1 MQRYRVN
8 VPLLAALV
16 IGSIVL
22 LGGSYGL
29 YKFQKARNSDLLL
42 ERDQIAREEGN
53 WKKSKQL
60 LVNYL
65 QINQNDEDAM
75 AQLCDTL
82 IEVSKLPDAERQDLS
97 KAIGQLE
104 TTVRNFPERDDL
116 RRKLVDLYMEHHALK
131 QATDHI
137 SQLLNRKP
145 KDPELEAMRS
155 KCYFG
160 SGNDKAVD
168 HAFTLIGYDPTTD
181 AFDMDEAIAPGEFL
195 VYSQVAR
202 KLRYDRL
209 EQGLADRVIAQMVEA
224 NPESGM
230 ALLARGQYL
239 ENLKRSDEA
248 NEDIKKALELEPD
261 TPAIIIANARLAS
274 RDDRVDE
281 ANKLLRD
288 GLEKHPDNPGLYQTL
303 ADTATR
309 QRDYEGA
316 AKVCDEG
323 IAAVKPEQSLY
334 LMLQKARLLL
344 QLNDL
349 KAVKDTIKQMRDL
362 DLFQAAF
369 PDYLEAQV
377 WMRDQRWF
385 DSAKVFEKYQS
396 FFGANQLIG
405 PELNCLLGLCRE
417 KLGQKELAVEAFD
430 RALQIEPKNEIALT
444 GRQRVLGSLGG
455 KRREGEGVS
464 IYTAL
469 ALELAKP
476 ESEQDW
482 EAFDAR
488 CRQYIDQMGLSEGM
502 LKVLQGEVEMRRGNY
517 PDARKLLVEAYKI
530 DPDNLG
536 VRRAAVKL
544 FAADPDQG
552 PVKALGLLDKVVE
565 RFGDMPILRLE
576 RADLLSV
583 INDEDLTDQLFALTK
598 GTEDWTA
605 PQQVQLWKGLAN
617 KFGRLRKEEERSECL
632 RKVAELS
639 PSDLPTLLNL
649 FQVAKSTN
657 DEEGMKAAQDSILKL
672 VGSKEDPTWMF
683 TEAQREMAAWR
694 ALGGQGD
701 GLSKAKELV
710 DRALNQ
716 REGWHE
722 LHNLKA
728 ELALARGDVQG
739 ALSSYDRAANLGR
752 QDARELFQYIKLLM
766 ARGRYQDALSQMD
779 KISRDSRLQ
788 LLGREYSECLLN
800 VGRDAE
806 ATTASEAYAAQAPT
820 NPKMQLWYGRF
831 LSRLAA
837 VPGLPQS
844 RKKTL
849 TDNAG
854 KAFNAAV
861 ENDRNSADAW
871 LALVG
876 YYAATRQPIKAD
888 DTIREAQLVLI
899 EDQSRLL
906 FARCYEMVGRAID
919 AEALYKQALEEVDES
934 QRARVSRLAAQ
945 FYLGPAYQRAD
956 KVDRAKPLVNQI
968 LKDVADGVIEGNNP
982 HARWAR
988 STAARLLASGGS
1000 YQELRDA
1007 ENLLSSNVSDGVL
1020 PTEDRMLMA
1029 QILAPRPEPISRLK
1043 AATLLEEIGQNQKLS
1058 KKSELDLAKL
1068 YFALGEW
1075 RKCRQQML
1083 NIIAQNPEDRSVR
1096 LAYLEMLL
1104 RRGGSSDIDQAVRQ
1118 VKRLQEIAPKELST
1132 REMLARVA
1140 SAKGKNR
1147 EAAATLRSVLPRSAA
1162 KITPEQIPLLQRVAA
1177 RLVTFDDLKGAQQLN
1192 ELAAKLGGLDEKLAL
1207 AQFVGTHVDADQ
1219 ALDQLDSMR
1228 GEATPAQ
1235 IVKPGL
1241 AIIRANDS
1249 ADPTVTKERVDRVQ
1263 AWLDRGLREDPELVA
1278 LLLQQAECYDIQRD
1292 YDRAADAYRVLLDHE
1307 EVNGVGRAVVLNNL
1321 AYLLAL
1327 AKIDEASISEA
1338 ERYISEAVDLLGPN
1352 SEILDTRAVVAIAD
1366 KRYDDAIADLDLAV
1380 IDNPTAS
1387 KYFHLAVAHQ
1397 GAGQTE
1403 SAAASW
1409 QEAVDRGLSRDSV
1422 SRLEK
1427 EQYDQLKEQLS
1438 SAGLTSVNR

>member
-8 VPLLAALV
+8 VPLLAGLV
-16 IGSIVL
+16 IGTVVL

-29 YKFQKARNSDLLL
+29 YKFQKARNSDRLL
-42 ERDQIAREEGN
+42 EREKVAREEGD
-53 WKKSKQL
+53 WRKSKNL
-60 LVNYL
+60 LINYL
-65 QINQNDEDAM
+65 QINMNDEEAM
-75 AQLCDTL
+75 AQLCDSL

-116 RRKLVDLYMEHHALK
+116 RRKLVDLYMEHNALK
-131 QATDHI
+131 QAIDHI

-145 KDPELEAMRS
+145 NDPELEAMRS
-155 KCYFG
+155 RCYFG
-160 SGNDKAVD
+160 SGSDKAVD
-168 HAFTLIGYDPTTD
+168 HAFKLIGYDETTD
-181 AFDMDEAIAPGEFL
+181 SFDAEKAIAPNEYL

-209 EQGLADRVIAQMVEA
+209 EQELADRVIAQMVDA

-230 ALLARGQYL
+230 AVLARGQYMESL
-239 ENLKRSDEA
+239 SRQEDA
-248 NEDIKKALELEPD
+248 DADIKKALELEPD
-261 TPAIIIANARLAS
+261 TPAIVISNARLAA
-274 RDDRVDE
+274 RDDRFDD
-281 ANKLLRD
+281 ANKLLR
-288 GLEKHPDNPGLYQTL
+288 GALEKHPDNAGIYQTL

-309 QRDYEGA
+309 QRDYEAA

-334 LMLQKARLLL
+334 LMLQKARLQL

-349 KAVKDTIKQMRDL
+349 KSVKSTIKQMRDL
-362 DLFQAAF
+362 NLFQSAF
-369 PDYLEAQV
+369 PDYLEAQL

-385 DSAKVFEKYQS
+385 ESAKVFDKYQA
-396 FFGANQLIG
+396 FFGSNQMIG

-417 KLGQKELAVEAFD
+417 KLGQKELAIEAFD
-430 RALQIEPKNEIALT
+430 RALQIEPKNELAKT

-476 ESEQDW
+476 EAEQDW
-482 EAFDAR
+482 EAFDER
-488 CRQYIDQMGLSEGM
+488 CRLYIEQTGLSEGM
-502 LKVLQGEVEMRRGNY
+502 LKVLQGEVQMRRGNY
-517 PDARKLLVEAYKI
+517 PEARQLLIDAYKI

-552 PVKALGLLDKVVE
+552 PVKALGLLDKVVKD
-565 RFGDMPILRLE
+565 FGDMPILRLE
-576 RADLLSV
+576 KADLLSV
-583 INDEDLTDQLFALTK
+583 INDEDLTDQLFALTE
-598 GTEDWTA
+598 GIDGWTTA
-605 PQQVQLWKGLAN
+605 QKVQLWKGLAS
-617 KFGRLRKEEERSECL
+617 KFARLRKEEERSECL

-639 PSDLPTLLNL
+639 PGDMPTLINL
-649 FQVAKSTN
+649 FNVAKSAN
-657 DEEGMKAAQDSILKL
+657 DSEGMKSAQDAILKL

-683 TEAQREMAAWR
+683 TEAQRELAGWR
-694 ALGGQGD
+694 ATGGQGD
-701 GLSKAKELV
+701 GLDKAEELV
-710 DRALNQ
+710 DRALSQ
-716 REGWHE
+716 RDKWHE

-728 ELALARGDVQG
+728 EIALARGDVQG
-739 ALSSYDRAANLGR
+739 AIRSYDLASNLGR
-752 QDARELFQYIKLLM
+752 QDARALIQYIKLLM
-766 ARGRYQDALSQMD
+766 ARGRYQDAINQMD

-788 LLGREYSECLLN
+788 LLGRDYAECLLN
-800 VGRDAE
+800 VGRAPE
-806 ATTASEAYAAQAPT
+806 ATTVAAEFAGQAPK
-820 NPKMQLWYGRF
+820 NPAVQLWYGRF
-831 LSRLAA
+831 LSRAA
-837 VPGLPQS
+837 AAPGLAED
-844 RKKTL
+844 RKKSL
-849 TDNAG
+849 TETAG
-854 KAFNAAV
+854 EAFVTAV
-861 ENDRNSADAW
+861 ENDRSSADAW

-876 YYAATRQPIKAD
+876 YYAASRQPIKAG
-888 DTIREAQLVLI
+888 DTIREAQLSLV

-919 AEALYKQALEEVDES
+919 AEALYKQALEEVDDS

-945 FYLGPAYQRAD
+945 FYLGPAYQRED
-956 KVDRAKPLVNQI
+956 KIDRAKPLINQI
-968 LKDVADGVIEGNNP
+968 LKDVTDGVIERNDQ

-988 STAARLLASGGS
+988 STAARLLAAQGS
-1000 YQELRDA
+1000 YQQLRDA
-1007 ENLLSSNVSDGVL
+1007 ENLLSSNVTNGAL
-1020 PTEDRMLMA
+1020 PTEDRLLMA

-1083 NIIAQNPEDRSVR
+1083 NVIAQDPQDQGAR

-1147 EAAATLRSVLPRSAA
+1147 EAAATLKSILPRSASQV
-1162 KITPEQIPLLQRVAA
+1162 TPDKIPLLKRVAA
-1177 RLVTFDDLKGAQQLN
+1177 RLVTFDDLKGAQQLH
-1192 ELAAKLGGLDEKLAL
+1192 ELAAKLGGLGEKLTL
-1207 AQFVGTHVDADQ
+1207 AQFIGSHIDADKGLERLS
-1219 ALDQLDSMR
+1219 ALK
-1228 GEATPAQ
+1228 GEATAAQ
-1235 IVKPGL
+1235 VVKPGL

-1249 ADPTVTKERVDRVQ
+1249 DDPAVVKKQVAVVQ
-1263 AWLDRGLREDPELVA
+1263 SWLNSGLREDPELVA
-1278 LLLQQAECYDIQRD
+1278 LLLQQAECYDLQRD

-1307 EVNGVGRAVVLNNL
+1307 EVTGVGRAVVLNNL

-1327 AKIDEASISEA
+1327 AKTDEGAISEA
-1338 ERYISEAVDLLGPN
+1338 QRYITEAVDLLGPN

-1366 KRYDDAIADLDLAV
+1366 ERYEDAIADLDLAV
-1380 IDNPTAS
+1380 IDSPTAS

-1397 GAGQTE
+1397 GAGQSE
-1403 SAAASW
+1403 SAAVSW
-1409 QEAVDRGLSRDSV
+1409 QEAVDRGLTRESV

-1427 EQYDQLKEQLS
+1427 ERYDQLKEQLS
-1438 SAGLTSVNR
+1438 SAGLTSVAR